1 MKLENITEFIK
12 RTTIS
17 KSTLYR
23 FYKKYPEYWEQT
35 RFKNNKRL
43 FPVSHAKFFDSE
55 IMFDENQQLNRENN
69 SMRNVIDCLMDKDSL
84 QSRLW
89 FKDWSLFVTVAY
101 THERNKKSCFRM
113 MHGLYDALADK
124 YGDASEIRLFF
135 TTEPFTNRKG
145 YHNHFVFYCSNNE
158 LLDDVKAY
166 IQSYLIGNR
175 IQIEPYNKYEAG
187 LFYMVKDGLVNDD
200 WDILDST
207 IKHDRVVA

>member
-12 RTTIS
+12 RTSIS

-23 FYKKYPEYWEQT
+23 FYKKYPEYWEQS
-35 RFKNNKRL
+35 RLKNNKRL

-84 QSRLW
+84 QSNLW
-89 FKDWSLFVTVAY
+89 YKEWSLFVTVAY
-101 THERNKKSCFRM
+101 AHERNKKSCFKM
-113 MHGLYDALADK
+113 MHGLYDALAAK

-135 TTEPFTNRKG
+135 TTESFTNRKG
-145 YHNHFVFYCSNNE
+145 YHNHFVIYCSKNE
-158 LLDDVKAY
+158 LLDDVKADM
-166 IQSYLIGNR
+166 QSYLVGNR
-175 IQIEPYNKYEAG
+175 IDIEPYNKYEAG

-207 IKHDRVVA
+207 IIINRDAA